1 MAKQVDGKTRGDTA
15 YQDPATHAQGTD
27 TIVRLRP
34 GCLYPA
40 VVRHTDITTGMI
52 HVVAL
57 GILISDCK
65 YMACVSAA
73 YIGVQ
78 EVTLPPPGTNVT
90 LWYWPKG
97 SYVLG
102 VQGNVVEAGESAC
115 WNPPI
120 TGDIDYDILKE
131 GGKPL
136 QVETEAEIR
145 DTSPVYQL
153 PIDMLPGEWGQ
164 DTGIGPVIRLLY
176 NFAQISAGD
185 LAKIE
190 VHLINDMV
198 RIVSNEFR
206 HHHVGGDDLIWSDG
220 WHNNKEEHF
229 TSYSFEAEGKTKE
242 NQPLAEEKGDGVYKN
257 LTEDGDPNMYN
268 ATGRWR
274 YSTYIGFLGDMIHT
288 WVTRPTEVIS
298 NTMDEAF
305 RGCNFRQW
313 IGQDGTFF
321 IQAGTAVQI
330 EVNNHLVVPAI
341 LKSFHDPEFNP
352 QEQQMKLDASF
363 LKVWG
368 EGPMW
373 EDLKVACWQMRT
385 YLKYI
390 PLWHSLAR
398 FRQMEANGYCKIPT
412 EDEAPKFHPNA
423 AEEDKEQQNSSI
435 DEGTPYGYA
444 CISLDLAGNVSLISN
459 DHTSVIMSNGS
470 VQVAAPGN
478 VEIKAGGTLSLQG
491 QNVIVHAAK
500 HMEIM
505 SFFGG
510 LYMKARKCIN
520 ALCEK
525 GRIWLKSD
533 AEMDNDEDVGNDPLE
548 YKITPDIKKNGI
560 ILDATKSKILTCGSY
575 GVEIVSNQE
584 EGHIRLQAEGA
595 KANVTVLATENI
607 LLKAFKDIK
616 TACYHLVLGGALSK
630 ICSGLFKIG
639 DNVLIA
645 GGTII
650 HTGALI
656 TASVI
661 STGGYIG
668 PSEHNGKVEDLEPPD
683 PSNDDL
689 DEIECGVED
698 EDIRSQYRDEE
709 FKDNDWMIP
718 AWDIPYEDDVLAPM
732 SLKGSLL
739 EEYAR
744 DAEDVDT
751 MTVFDTRLE
760 AAWRTSPE
768 NLPWPGEDGK
778 MFVAMSSA
786 KPLTKKWDRQ
796 FSESDIGGQKK
807 MTSMPYQ
814 YVFSKKEFTGQTKP

>member
-1 MAKQVDGKTRGDTA
+1 MPKKVDGKTRGDTA
-15 YQDPATHAQGTD
+15 FQDPATHAQGTD
-27 TIVRLRP
+27 TVVRLKP

-40 VVRHTDITTGMI
+40 IVRHTDLTTGML
-52 HVVAL
+52 HVVAQ
-57 GILISDCK
+57 GELIMDCK
-65 YMACVSAA
+65 YMACVSAS

-78 EVTLPPPGTNVT
+78 EVTLPPPGTNVA

-102 VQGNVVEAGESAC
+102 TQGSIVEAGDDAC

-120 TGDIDYDILKE
+120 TGDVDFDVLKE

-136 QVETEAEIR
+136 QVEMETDKR

-176 NFAQISAGD
+176 NFAQMSAGD

-220 WHNNKEEHF
+220 WHNNREMHF
-229 TSYSFEAEGKTKE
+229 TSYAFEAEGKQEE
-242 NQPLAEEKGDGVYKN
+242 NASFAEEKGEGVYEN
-257 LTEDGDPNMYN
+257 TSEDADPNMYS

-313 IGQDGTFF
+313 VGQDGTFF

-341 LKSFHDPEFNP
+341 LKAYNDPEFNP
-352 QEQQMKLDASF
+352 QDQQLKLDASF

-368 EGPMW
+368 KGPMW

-390 PLWHSLAR
+390 PLWHSLER
-398 FRQMEANGYCKIPT
+398 FKQMEQNGYCKIPT
-412 EDEAPKFHPNA
+412 ESEAPKFHPNA
-423 AEEDKEQQNSSI
+423 AEEDKTQQNSSN

-444 CISLDLAGNVSLISN
+444 SLAMDLTGNVSLISN

-470 VQVAAPGN
+470 VQIAAPGN
-478 VEIKAGGTLSLQG
+478 VEIKAGGTVSLQG
-491 QNVIVHAAK
+491 QNVIIHSAK
-500 HMEIM
+500 NLEIM

-510 LYMKARKCIN
+510 IYSKARTCWN
-520 ALCEK
+520 MLCEK

-533 AEMDNDEDVGNDPLE
+533 GDMDDPTDPGNCPLE
-548 YKITPDIKKNGI
+548 YEPEPDLKKNGI
-560 ILDATKSKILTCGSY
+560 ILDATKSKILTCGAK
-575 GVEIVSNQE
+575 GVEVVSNQK
-584 EGHIRLQAEGA
+584 EGHIKLHAEGA
-595 KANVTVLATENI
+595 ESNVCMYSTQHILMKAI
-607 LLKAFKDIK
+607 QDIK
-616 TACYHLVLGGALSK
+616 TKCIHLALGGAITK
-630 ICSGLFKIG
+630 ICSGLTKIG

-650 HTGALI
+650 NAGAII
-656 TASVI
+656 TTAVLAN
-661 STGGYIG
+661 GGYVG
-668 PSEHNGKVEDLEPPD
+668 PSEHNGKDPDMDPPD
-683 PSNDDL
+683 PSNEEADKISAD
-689 DEIECGVED
+689 IED
-698 EDIRSQYRDEE
+698 EDVKSKYREEE
-709 FKDNDWMIP
+709 FEDSDWMLP
-718 AWDIPYEDDVLAPM
+718 AWKIPGGDDVKSPM

-739 EEYAR
+739 EDYAE
-744 DAEDVDT
+744 DAEDVET
-751 MTVFDTRLE
+751 MTIYDAMLE
-760 AAWRTSPE
+760 AAWRTSPK
-768 NLPWPGEDGK
+768 NYPWPGKDSN
-778 MFVAMSSA
+778 MFIAPS
-786 KPLTKKWDRQ
+786 KGEKLTRPWDRQ
-796 FSESDIGGQKK
+796 FSESDIGGEKD
-807 MTSMPYQ
+807 MTTYPYQ
-814 YVFSKKEFTGQTKP
+814 FVFAKEEFKGT